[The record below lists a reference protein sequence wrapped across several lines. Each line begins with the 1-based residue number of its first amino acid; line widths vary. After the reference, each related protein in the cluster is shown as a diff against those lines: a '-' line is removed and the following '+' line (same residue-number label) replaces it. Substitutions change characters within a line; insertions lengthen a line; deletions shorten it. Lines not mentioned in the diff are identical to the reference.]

1 MKMGTKSEE
10 DQIKAIYNLSEREN
24 GVPISTNALAD
35 HLQIKAASVSD
46 MLKKLAQKGWVDYV
60 KYNGSTL
67 TKEGKKL
74 AIYIIRKHRLWETF
88 LVKNLHF
95 NWDEVH
101 EIAEQLEHIKSKQL
115 IDKLA
120 DFLGNPKYDPHG
132 DPIPT
137 KDGIINDTRKSILL
151 AELKTND
158 SGIIVGVNDSSSALL
173 KYLANEELILGTH
186 LKVVEIFDFDNSFKI
201 ESNGKSLNLSEQ
213 ITQNIFIQ
221 K

>member
-1 MKMGTKSEE
+1 MGTKSEE
-10 DQIKAIYNLSEREN
+10 DQIKAIYHLSLRNN
-24 GVPISTNALAD
+24 GEAISTNALAE

-46 MLKKLAQKGWVDYV
+46 MLKKLSQKGWVDYV

-67 TKEGKKL
+67 TQKGRKL
-74 AIYIIRKHRLWETF
+74 ALSIIRKHRLWETF

-101 EIAEQLEHIKSKQL
+101 DIAEQLEHIKSEQL

-120 DFLGNPKYDPHG
+120 IFLGNPEYDPHG

-137 KDGIINDTRKSILL
+137 KEGVINDQRKSILL
-151 AELKTND
+151 AELKQNEE
-158 SGIIVGVNDSSSALL
+158 GLIVGVNDSSSALL
-173 KYLANEELILGTH
+173 QYLSNENLVLGTH
-186 LKVVEIFDFDNSFKI
+186 LKIIEIFDFDNSFKI
-201 ESNGKSLNLSEQ
+201 ESNGRILNLSEQ

>member
-1 MKMGTKSEE
+1 MGTKSEE
-10 DQIKAIYNLSEREN
+10 DQIKAIYYLSERNN
-24 GVPISTNALAD
+24 GEAISTNALAE

-46 MLKKLAQKGWVDYV
+46 MLKKLSQKGWVDYV

-67 TKEGKKL
+67 TKGGRKL
-74 AIYIIRKHRLWETF
+74 ALSIIRKHRLWETF

-101 EIAEQLEHIKSKQL
+101 DIAEQLEHIKSEQL

-120 DFLGNPKYDPHG
+120 AFLGNPEYDPHG

-137 KDGIINDTRKSILL
+137 KEGIINDQRKSILL
-151 AELKTND
+151 AELKQNEE
-158 SGIIVGVNDSSSALL
+158 GIIVGVNDSSSALL
-173 KYLANEELILGTH
+173 QYLSNEKLVLGTH
-186 LKVVEIFDFDNSFKI
+186 LKIIEIFDFDNSFKI
-201 ESNGKSLNLSEQ
+201 ESNGRTLNLSEQ